1 VRKFWHDEMVLN
13 TNLFLLKCLLLP
25 KLRATNHTTLS
36 PPKAVFSKAISL
48 PHFSL
53 HCASTFQ
60 QMFLA
65 FKAYLQKLISD
76 NLGDSFCFIV
86 IHSFRSHNPR

>member
-1 VRKFWHDEMVLN
+1 MVLK
-13 TNLFLLKCLLLP
+13 THLFLLKCLLLP
-25 KLRATNHTTLS
+25 KFKAKNHTTLS
-36 PPKAVFSKAISL
+36 PPKAAFSKSNCL

-53 HCASTFQ
+53 QCSSTFQ

-86 IHSFRSHNPR
+86 IHSFRSYNPR